1 MINCLFHN
9 HLSNKM
15 FLLIR
20 VTQIRKIK
28 SRWHAK
34 LKIWNNS
41 NYDNFEPYAKS
52 YGLLCGESP
61 RLPQSSVIHQE
72 ELQSSVYSDIV
83 AKIYCS
89 KRIQNKNQHRKR
101 HMGQNPKP
109 GFRKFFPIGIIQN
122 VLHSS
127 RIKLW
132 QQERS
137 ATGQF
142 ITAVSQK
149 LWRDLAPKVFIG
161 PSQTG
166 TLCLTT
172 AKIPDYGGGRGKQMF
187 GINHMFVQMT

>member
-1 MINCLFHN
+1 MTILSLMQSPMAFCVENLQDYPKVQWFTRKNCRAQC
-9 HLSNKM
+9 
-15 FLLIR
+15 I
-20 VTQIRKIK
+20 VT
-28 SRWHAK
+28 
-34 LKIWNNS
+34 L
-41 NYDNFEPYAKS
+41 
-52 YGLLCGESP
+52 
-61 RLPQSSVIHQE
+61 
-72 ELQSSVYSDIV
+72 V

-109 GFRKFFPIGIIQN
+109 GFRKFFPTGIIQN

-161 PSQTG
+161 PSQMG

-172 AKIPDYGGGRGKQMF
+172 AKIPDYGGRGGKQMF